1 MSNKINDGGPAFPVP
16 SVGTGD
22 PRDGMT
28 RGSDGMSV
36 RTWLA
41 GQAMNGILS
50 QSPTGFFAKRYNLW
64 EACWNKANEFDA
76 ETGEFTEL
84 VAALSRLFADK
95 LIAELGET
103 SEEPT
108 PSHGESCDAQGC

>member
-1 MSNKINDGGPAFPVP
+1 MSEPINDGGPAFPVP

-41 GQAMNGILS
+41 GHAMNGILS
-50 QSPTGFFAKRYNLW
+50 QSPAGLFSVKRSIW
-64 EACWNKANEFDA
+64 EACWNQSKEDNQGQGDSEVFA
-76 ETGEFTEL
+76 EII
-84 VAALSRLFADK
+84 AATSVLLADK
-95 LIAELGET
+95 LIAELEKGT
-103 SEEPT
+103 K
-108 PSHGESCDAQGC
+108 

>member
-1 MSNKINDGGPAFPVP
+1 MSNKINDGGPAFPIP
-16 SVGTGD
+16 SVCNANGD
-22 PRDGMT
+22 VQYGKDGI
-28 RGSDGMSV
+28 SV

-76 ETGEFTEL
+76 ETGEFTEV

-95 LIAELGET
+95 LIAELERT
-103 SEEPT
+103 SKEPT
-108 PSHGESCDAQGC
+108 PSHGDAGDAQGC

>member
-41 GQAMNGILS
+41 GQAMSGILS

-108 PSHGESCDAQGC
+108 PSHGESCDAQA

>member
-41 GQAMNGILS
+41 GQALPSILS
-50 QSPTGFFAKRYNLW
+50 YALNYETHCDAPKNPWTQ
-64 EACWNKANEFDA
+64 EAVIALAVSYADKMI
-76 ETGEFTEL
+76 
-84 VAALSRLFADK
+84 AALEKS
-95 LIAELGET
+95 
-103 SEEPT
+103 
-108 PSHGESCDAQGC
+108 